1 MEWTNH
7 NNPFNS
13 MKVLAHYKNL
23 EGIRNR
29 KLLPPVSVDIDP
41 SNRCN
46 LKCIWCIQGQAHKD
60 LVEKGAELPPE
71 IMSKFGEMLAQW
83 GVKACCIGGTGESLM
98 NKDINILL
106 QSLHEHKI
114 GISLITNGILLHR
127 IEHPEYLDFIGIS
140 VDAGTYKVWSQV
152 KGVQANEKLFNKVL
166 ENISNIS
173 GKTALGFKFLTHR
186 DNVHE
191 IVSAAKL
198 ARDLGCRLFHA
209 RPCYITDPSQQ
220 MSMEEIRKSNELLD
234 AARTIYETD
243 DFKVYSVYHKYT
255 HDFKK
260 KISFSKCR
268 VTPLRLTFGA
278 DLRAFLC
285 CDRRGEYILA
295 PYRYGFGEVLSMW
308 GSEEHF
314 KLIDSIDMSR
324 CPRCTYSGYQEIF
337 EKAILNDRMNI
348 NHI

>member
-1 MEWTNH
+1 MEWTNY

-13 MKVLAHYKNL
+13 VKVLAHFRNL
-23 EGIRNR
+23 LGIRDW

-46 LKCIWCIQGQAHKD
+46 LKCPWCIQSHAQQD
-60 LVEKGAELPPE
+60 LIRNDAELPAY
-71 IMSKFGEMLAQW
+71 IMERFGDFLSQW
-83 GVKACCIGGTGESLM
+83 GVKACCIGGSGESLM
-98 NKDINILL
+98 NENINVLIK
-106 QSLHEHKI
+106 SLHDNKI
-114 GISLITNGILLHR
+114 QTSMISNGILLDR
-127 IEHPEYLDFIGIS
+127 LEHPEYFDFIGIS
-140 VDAGTYKVWSQV
+140 VDAATAKVWSLV
-152 KGVQANEKLFNKVL
+152 KGISENEELFQRVL
-166 ENISNIS
+166 DNIAHIVH
-173 GKTALGFKFLTHR
+173 KTEVGFKFLTYK

-209 RPCYITDPSQQ
+209 RPCYTTQPEQH
-220 MSMEEIRKSNELLD
+220 MSMEEIRKANELLD

-243 DFKVYSVYHKYT
+243 AFKVYSIYHKYT

-260 KISFSKCR
+260 KIKFTKCR

-278 DLRAFLC
+278 DMKAYLC
-285 CDRRGEYILA
+285 CDRRGEYALA
-295 PYRYGFGEVLSMW
+295 PFAHGFDQVISKW
-308 GSEEHF
+308 GSEEHY
-314 KLIDSIDMSR
+314 KLMESIDISK

-337 EKAILNDRMNI
+337 EKAILNDGMNI